1 MPNKSRITS
10 KSRLEK
16 HSPSC
21 INIFISYARED
32 KELVASIDNLLRDTF
47 EFAPLNIYRDIEIK
61 EGQNWAKQ
69 IDVALQEADIL
80 LVIFTDRMKMSH
92 SYTGYEI
99 GYFNRSIQQRRKGS
113 AGFDRIYI
121 PFCIGADVPD
131 TMHDIQGVS
140 IGGDEV
146 YKVLKTKI
154 ESGSEPVVGEDH
166 PVFKLLARLSDL
178 VMQTLGTG
186 NGRASKST
194 RVTKQASALYRIIHE
209 YLQGRVSSET
219 YPERKLIIRTSTRP
233 DFGRDGVDLTKS
245 SVELIGDFADI
256 FNVTI
261 GQTIGRE
268 FAWSELCERIP
279 SELRANCVAGIQQLA
294 TTVLKG
300 GGDNYHVVTT
310 VPRDKSFRL
319 FVSKVVTYVSQ
330 KTEIHIYVVQ
340 MRTKEYGD
348 PESTRLLKSIS
359 VGLRFR
365 SLVLEEESPFR
376 PEKLGH
382 PVVTAADLKAK
393 VSEMLGQMDLI
404 LRECVEADLS
414 DPALLILIWG
424 KGQEKKVQDM
434 LDLWEM
440 TRKRL
445 YTTAD
450 EVLSSGDDESFRRK
464 RENFIKALQAFGED
478 IETMNREFTSRVLTL
493 LRDYVER
500 KINLSHDEE
509 RSAAKAVRIYSAA
522 DEHPKISA
530 ITAARTAS
538 MQGERA

>member
-1 MPNKSRITS
+1 
-10 KSRLEK
+10 
-16 HSPSC
+16 
-21 INIFISYARED
+21 
-32 KELVASIDNLLRDTF
+32 
-47 EFAPLNIYRDIEIK
+47 
-61 EGQNWAKQ
+61 
-69 IDVALQEADIL
+69 
-80 LVIFTDRMKMSH
+80 
-92 SYTGYEI
+92 
-99 GYFNRSIQQRRKGS
+99 
-113 AGFDRIYI
+113 
-121 PFCIGADVPD
+121 
-131 TMHDIQGVS
+131 
-140 IGGDEV
+140 
-146 YKVLKTKI
+146 
-154 ESGSEPVVGEDH
+154 
-166 PVFKLLARLSDL
+166 
-178 VMQTLGTG
+178 MQTLGTG
-186 NGRASKST
+186 NGRVSKTT
-194 RVTKQASALYRIIHE
+194 RIAKQASALYRIIHE

-245 SVELIGDFADI
+245 SVELIGDFAEI
-256 FNVTI
+256 LNVAM

-268 FAWSELCERIP
+268 FSWLELGEKIP
-279 SELRANCVAGIQQLA
+279 TELRANCVAGIQQLA

-340 MRTKEYGD
+340 MRTKDYGD
-348 PESTRLLKSIS
+348 PESTRLLKAIS

-365 SLVLEEESPFR
+365 SLVLEDESPFR
-376 PEKLGH
+376 PEKLGY
-382 PVVTAADLKAK
+382 PVVTAADLKTK

-404 LRECVEADLS
+404 LREAIEADLS

-434 LDLWEM
+434 LALWEM

-464 RENFIKALQAFGED
+464 KENFIKALQAFGED

-500 KINLSHDEE
+500 KINLTHDEG
-509 RSAAKAVRIYSAA
+509 RSVVRLV
-522 DEHPKISA
+522 EP
-530 ITAARTAS
+530 TR
-538 MQGERA
+538 